1 MTIILMMRKNRVI
14 KELEDNNDQ
23 IGLQSALNDKRYFTA
38 SIVFWAGYLI
48 YNVFRLLN

>member
-1 MTIILMMRKNRVI
+1 MI
-14 KELEDNNDQ
+14 KELEKQNDEMS
-23 IGLQSALNDKRYFTA
+23 LQNAMNDKRYFTA